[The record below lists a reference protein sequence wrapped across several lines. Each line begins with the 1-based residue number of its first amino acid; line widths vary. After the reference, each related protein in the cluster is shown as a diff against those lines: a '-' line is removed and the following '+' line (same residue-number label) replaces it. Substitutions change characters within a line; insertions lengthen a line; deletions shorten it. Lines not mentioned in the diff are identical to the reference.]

1 MNVKA
6 SGGTKIDKTTNQ
18 NRKKN
23 VLANVAVR
31 LSMTM
36 NGEIEFIVVLSA
48 IRRCVMANREVAYI
62 LALYYLDMALKSGKI
77 ARQTYEFLLRKLSE
91 KYSPLVPKNRAL

>member
-6 SGGTKIDKTTNQ
+6 SGGIRTDKTINQ

-23 VLANVAVR
+23 VFAIVVVR

-48 IRRCVMANREVAYI
+48 IRRCVMANREVAYN
-62 LALYYLDMALKSGKI
+62 LGLYYLDKALKSGKI

-91 KYSPLVPKNRAL
+91 KYSPLVPKNKAL